1 MSSVSSKSSSSSSL
15 ESLKENSS
23 LNYGLQPYV
32 HEPTVSGKK
41 KQVHYGNIE
50 SSSSD
55 SNDEVETRI
64 GNTEWCTCGS
74 CQKMETS
81 TESVCCRE
89 MLEINDERF
98 QGIYSLA
105 INVAT
110 SVFLS

>member
-55 SNDEVETRI
+55 SSDEVETRI
-64 GNTEWCTCGS
+64 GNTEWCTCCS

-81 TESVCCRE
+81 TEAFV
-89 MLEINDERF
+89 
-98 QGIYSLA
+98 
-105 INVAT
+105 VAKCLK
-110 SVFLS
+110 SMMNGFKVFIL